1 MTKKPGKK
9 PFYQG
14 KSLDHLR
21 KVCYSD
27 LTSKR
32 ALFFVPIFRGRLEPE
47 KILLEGRLRVSCGA
61 VPSRLLGRENGAEPA
76 D

>member
-1 MTKKPGKK
+1 MY
-9 PFYQG
+9 PF
-14 KSLDHLR
+14 
-21 KVCYSD
+21 
-27 LTSKR
+27 
-32 ALFFVPIFRGRLEPE
+32 LEGGWNL